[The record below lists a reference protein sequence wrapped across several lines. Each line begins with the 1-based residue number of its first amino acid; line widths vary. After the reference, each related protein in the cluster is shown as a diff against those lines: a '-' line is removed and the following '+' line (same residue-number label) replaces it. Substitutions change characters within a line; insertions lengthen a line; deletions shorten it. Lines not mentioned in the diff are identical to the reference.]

1 MILLQLVKYAFL
13 LILLVM
19 LALALAIGVFI
30 LCAVIISMAAA
41 FRDAVQ
47 RDKENNNL

>member
-13 LILLVM
+13 LILLVV
-19 LALALAIGVFI
+19 LALALVIGVFI
-30 LCAVIISMAAA
+30 LLTVFFSMLSA
-41 FRDAVQ
+41 FREAIQ